1 MESLVQLSLIGVGI
15 EGLEISK
22 GFTPCLGD
30 GSKCRL
36 QLLENWCSDFCGF
49 LMFAIWRNDFQ
60 FIMSSRITMKQVM
73 MIGSTGIDFDDER
86 SMGMDSE
93 DDVIWKESVSDEII
107 SVFYIPFDSL
117 RHTQCNAPGYHSDV
131 THFGGVTDCLAPF
144 PATTPHAGV
153 FAPFVI
159 ISDSEDEITTLPVKP
174 VPLSLDRTPALYGHL
189 LDSGDD
195 ASDKDMSETAESL
208 HTQTA
213 STLVVHPPPT
223 RPLPTSPAFARRPG
237 KEISMPLGYR
247 ASMDQWRAASPPTYH
262 PLRLSE
268 IPSLSSPPSLLASSS
283 SPPPLLL
290 PSSSRKRSRSPSLS
304 LSSSVSPSPPPTAET
319 INLSAR
325 VGSLEQHDVV
335 TRESLRIAR
344 GRFTLSQL
352 RAEYAEQEV
361 RELQEFRVTDR
372 LKMAELRNRAQDIEA
387 SFLDLESHFGQ
398 TDILASFI
406 ASFGLYPT
414 KLE

>member
-1 MESLVQLSLIGVGI
+1 
-15 EGLEISK
+15 
-22 GFTPCLGD
+22 
-30 GSKCRL
+30 
-36 QLLENWCSDFCGF
+36 
-49 LMFAIWRNDFQ
+49 
-60 FIMSSRITMKQVM
+60 
-73 MIGSTGIDFDDER
+73 
-86 SMGMDSE
+86 
-93 DDVIWKESVSDEII
+93 
-107 SVFYIPFDSL
+107 
-117 RHTQCNAPGYHSDV
+117 
-131 THFGGVTDCLAPF
+131 LAPF

-223 RPLPTSPAFARRPG
+223 RPLPTSLAFARRPG

-283 SPPPLLL
+283 S
-290 PSSSRKRSRSPSLS
+290 
-304 LSSSVSPSPPPTAET
+304 
-319 INLSAR
+319 
-325 VGSLEQHDVV
+325 
-335 TRESLRIAR
+335 ESLHTQTASTSVGHPPSNRPLPTSPA
-344 GRFTLSQL
+344 FTRRLGKEISMPL
-352 RAEYAEQEV
+352 GYRAAMY
-361 RELQEFRVTDR
+361 R
-372 LKMAELRNRAQDIEA
+372 
-387 SFLDLESHFGQ
+387 
-398 TDILASFI
+398 
-406 ASFGLYPT
+406 
-414 KLE
+414 